1 MTQQVTSETQAKDPG
16 ELEEKLTPM
25 GMTDEFLVSED
36 GINVKRMKE
45 HLVDPLRGS
54 FLINTGLI

>member
-25 GMTDEFLVSED
+25 SMADEFLVSED

-54 FLINTGLI
+54 FLINTGFI